1 MKVYI
6 FGANGMLG
14 RYLTKYMSSFFDI
27 VPITRKE
34 IDLLDDFNCITEKY
48 NFSSDD
54 VIINAAGVIKQRSYT
69 PNELIRVNSLF
80 PHFLSTLK
88 CNVVHVTTDC
98 VFSGKEGSYT
108 EDSLHDCLDDYG
120 KSKSLGEP
128 NNITVIRTSIIG
140 EELLNKKSLV
150 EWVRSN
156 KNTTINGYLN
166 HFWNGLTCLQLSKEI
181 VSIIN
186 LGSYWKGVKHYH
198 SKDTVS
204 KYQLTSY
211 IDEIYNLN
219 NVINPV
225 MVDYCD
231 RSLKTN
237 YTNTVEL
244 TVKQQIQ
251 EMYSFKIS

>member
-14 RYLTKYMSSFFDI
+14 RYLTTYMSSLFEV

-34 IDLLDDFNCITEKY
+34 VDLLDDFDSIIDKY

-69 PNELIRVNSLF
+69 ANELIRVNSLF

-88 CNVVHVTTDC
+88 CNVIHVTTDC
-98 VFSGKEGSYT
+98 VFSGKKGSYT

-128 NNITVIRTSIIG
+128 KDITVIRTSIIG

-156 KNTTINGYLN
+156 TNTTINGYLN
-166 HFWNGLTCLQLSKEI
+166 HFWNGLTCLQLSKEV

-186 LGSYWKGVKHYH
+186 SGVYWEGVRHYH
-198 SKDTVS
+198 SKDIVS

-211 IDEIYNLN
+211 INEIYNLN
-219 NVINPV
+219 NKVNPV

>member
-14 RYLTKYMSSFFDI
+14 RYLTKYMSSFLDV
-27 VPITRKE
+27 VPITRKDV
-34 IDLLDDFNCITEKY
+34 DLLEDFNNITDKY
-48 NFSSDD
+48 CFNDDD
-54 VIINAAGVIKQRSYT
+54 VIVNAAGVIKQRSYT
-69 PNELIRVNSLF
+69 ANELIRVNSLF
-80 PHFLSTLK
+80 PHFLSSLK
-88 CNVVHVTTDC
+88 CHVIHVTTDC

-108 EDSLHDCLDDYG
+108 ELSVHDCLDDYG

-128 NNITVIRTSIIG
+128 NNVTVIRTSIIG

-150 EWVRSN
+150 EWVKTN

-166 HFWNGLTCLQLSKEI
+166 HFWNGLTCLQLTKEI

-186 LGSYWKGVKHYH
+186 SKSYWDGVRHYH

-204 KYQLTSY
+204 KYQLTSF
-211 IDEIYNLN
+211 INQIYNLN
-219 NVINPV
+219 NKINPV

-231 RSLKTN
+231 RSLKTI
-237 YTNTVEL
+237 YGRPVDLTVE
-244 TVKQQIQ
+244 QQLL
-251 EMYSFKIS
+251 EMYSFNIS